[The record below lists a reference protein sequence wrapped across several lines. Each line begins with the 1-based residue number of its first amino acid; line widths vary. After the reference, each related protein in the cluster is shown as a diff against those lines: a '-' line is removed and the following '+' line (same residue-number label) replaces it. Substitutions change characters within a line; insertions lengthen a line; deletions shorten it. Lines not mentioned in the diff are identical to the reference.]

1 MKKHVLKFGAIGL
14 VLTLVIFGLV
24 RSPSLDV
31 SAQGGTNTPTPT
43 PAATSTATPAPTA
56 TPVVSVVSSL
66 TPQQQAQE
74 GYLREEY
81 KNDVVLYNTVARSLV
96 TANDEETRSNEEIAS
111 LTAAGLDATPVKNAL
126 SDLQNRLSNAQADF
140 NLAAAV
146 LNQHNGLTADGLVLD
161 IGDAQETLG
170 KLEGDLT
177 AAQEALNPG
186 MVPIEYVLQEY
197 KPGSATVSAELA
209 QLHNGTNFTSP
220 NDVQH
225 ALTDQRDLRQYLA
238 EYSQWTAQF
247 NFDNS
252 VIVDRVNEVINQ
264 LQAKGLTD
272 VASALQTQL
281 NTYQGQLNY
290 VSDQLSKANTAL
302 SQRNG
307 FDVNGLVTNFGDAD
321 RTVSEANMWLSN
333 AQAAL
338 QNAVTQMN
346 EVWGLDRQ
354 MLK

>member
-1 MKKHVLKFGAIGL
+1 MKKDVLKFGAIGL
-14 VLTLVIFGLV
+14 VLALVVFGLA
-24 RSPSLDV
+24 RSPSLEV

-43 PAATSTATPAPTA
+43 PAATATA
-56 TPVVSVVSSL
+56 TPVATTVSTL

-81 KNDVVLYNTVARSLV
+81 KNDVVLYNTVARSLT
-96 TANDEETRSNEEIAS
+96 TANDEETRANEEIAA

-126 SDLQNRLSNAQADF
+126 SDLQNRISNAQTEF
-140 NLAAAV
+140 NLATAV

-170 KLEGDLT
+170 KLEGYLT
-177 AAQEALNPG
+177 ATQEALNPG
-186 MVPIEYVLQEY
+186 MVPIEFVLQEY
-197 KPGSATVSAELA
+197 KAGSATVTAELA

-238 EYSQWTAQF
+238 EYSQLSAQF
-247 NFDNS
+247 NYDNS

-281 NTYQGQLNY
+281 NAYQSQLSY
-290 VSDQLSKANTAL
+290 ASDQLSKANTAL

-307 FDVNGLVTNFGDAD
+307 FDVNGLVTNFDDAD
-321 RTVSEANMWLSN
+321 KTVGDANMWLSN

-346 EVWGLDRQ
+346 SVWGLDRQ